1 MTYGEVA
8 ESLHINRKTATKAC
22 EYQGGKLMFWPLSIY
37 GLMQPKE
44 TYAWARIRIMH
55 ETSKAVLVDNGA
67 IIWISKSRIRKI
79 RLKNNVF
86 EIYIKESTVG

>member
-1 MTYGEVA
+1 
-8 ESLHINRKTATKAC
+8 
-22 EYQGGKLMFWPLSIY
+22 MFWPFSVY

-55 ETSKAVLVDNGA
+55 ETSKAVLVDNGT

-86 EIYIKESTVG
+86 EIYVKKSTVG